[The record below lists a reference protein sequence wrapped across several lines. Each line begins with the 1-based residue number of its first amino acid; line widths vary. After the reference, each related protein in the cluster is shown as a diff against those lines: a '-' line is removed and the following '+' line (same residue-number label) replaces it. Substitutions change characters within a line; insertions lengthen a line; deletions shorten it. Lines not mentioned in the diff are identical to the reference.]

1 MGGFLPPAQ
10 RHSGLTLA
18 ICTCISAL
26 LLLTGERLPIASL
39 RGTGAFLFSPFD
51 RLVLAADRLAAAW
64 RENQA
69 LHLRIAALEL
79 ENQQLRSG
87 GQENARLRQILDLP
101 GVRGMTLRP
110 VEVLSLSGEA
120 LVTAATLSSG
130 RRGGVQEGN
139 AVVTIDG
146 LFGRVSEVYPEMSRA
161 TLLTDPNVAVA
172 CEVES
177 TGVLGV
183 ARYLTAPS
191 PRLVL
196 TNVPLGDTVKTGARV
211 LTSGLSQHFPR
222 GLLVGTVARL
232 GRDPSGLTQDIEINP
247 AARLSKVRHAF
258 VVLGSPAGRNAA
270 GTAAAG
276 GSSP

>member
-26 LLLTGERLPIASL
+26 LLLTGERLPTASL
-39 RGTGAFLFSPFD
+39 RGVGAFVFAPYD
-51 RLVLAADRLAAAW
+51 RLVLAADRLASAW

-87 GQENARLRQILDLP
+87 GQENQRLRQILDLP
-101 GVRGMTLRP
+101 AIRGMQLKP
-110 VEVLSLSGEA
+110 VEILSLSGEG
-120 LVTAATLSSG
+120 LVTAATLSGGRKSG
-130 RRGGVQEGN
+130 IQEGN

-146 LFGRVSEVYPEMSRA
+146 LLGRVNEVFPEMSRA
-161 TLLTDPNVAVA
+161 VLLTDPNVAVA

-183 ARYLTAPS
+183 ARYLTTPS

-196 TNVPLGDTVKTGARV
+196 TNVPLGDTVRTGARI

-222 GLLVGTVARL
+222 GLVVGRVEKI
-232 GRDPSGLTQDIEINP
+232 GRDPSGLTQDIEIAP
-247 AARLSKVRHAF
+247 AARLSRVRHAF
-258 VVLGSPAGRNAA
+258 VVLAPPGKTP
-270 GTAAAG
+270 
-276 GSSP
+276 

>member
-26 LLLTGERLPIASL
+26 LLLTGERLPTASL
-39 RGTGAFLFSPFD
+39 RGVGAFVFAPFD

-69 LHLRIAALEL
+69 LHLRIASLEL

-87 GQENARLRQILDLP
+87 GQENQRLRQLLDLP
-101 GVRGMTLRP
+101 SIHGMQLKP
-110 VEVLSLSGEA
+110 VEILSLSGEG
-120 LVTAATLSSG
+120 LVTAATLSGG
-130 RRGGVQEGN
+130 RRGGIQEGN

-146 LFGRVSEVYPEMSRA
+146 LLGRVNEVFPEMSRA
-161 TLLTDPNVAVA
+161 VLLTDPNVAVA

-183 ARYLTAPS
+183 VRYLTTPS

-196 TNVPLGDTVKTGARV
+196 TNVPLGDTVRTGARI

-222 GLLVGTVARL
+222 GLVVGRVEKI
-232 GRDPSGLTQDIEINP
+232 GRDPSGLTQDIEIAP

-258 VVLGSPAGRNAA
+258 VVLSPPAGKA
-270 GTAAAG
+270 
-276 GSSP
+276 P